1 MGEKSF
7 GNSSYTGGIICPRCG
22 KPYTYTGDPV
32 DNIED
37 LICTCGRKKNKN
49 IDQDFYLIEH
59 DSINKGWVCPKCG
72 RVFSPSTTECPYCN
86 LRNNDN
92 NEYLPYPGST
102 GDIPITFQY

>member
-1 MGEKSF
+1 MDEKSF
-7 GNSSYTGGIICPRCG
+7 SNSSYTGDIICPKCG
-22 KPYTYTGDPV
+22 KPYMYIGDPV
-32 DNIED
+32 DNLED
-37 LICTCGRKKNKN
+37 LICTCGRKKNN
-49 IDQDFYLIEH
+49 DNEQYFYQI
-59 DSINKGWVCPKCG
+59 GWICPKCG